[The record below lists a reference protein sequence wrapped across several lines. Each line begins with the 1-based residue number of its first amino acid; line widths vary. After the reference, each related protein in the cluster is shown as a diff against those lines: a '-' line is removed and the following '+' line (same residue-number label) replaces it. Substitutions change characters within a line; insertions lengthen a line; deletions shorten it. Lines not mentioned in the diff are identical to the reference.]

1 MGISNSPHFLFMIKM
16 YIMEKLKQDVRN
28 YQMRSHTVMSYE
40 QDGYNSYQNYLYKRA
55 LYGLDALNEKEL
67 ATMCSKK
74 KQRIVNVYKRAQVT
88 LNKFK
93 QEITIQYSNFIF
105 NTLFPESPITQALL
119 ADTETDE
126 KFKNTLT
133 FKDLG
138 IEKQDI
144 IAIFIAEGILPK
156 NFLDLKDAPVTLPRL
171 KNEVKA

>member
-1 MGISNSPHFLFMIKM
+1 MIKPM
-16 YIMEKLKQDVRN
+16 YIMEKFKRQVRN
-28 YQMRSHTVMSYE
+28 YQLYAGKTYVQYE
-40 QDGYNSYQNYLYKRA
+40 QDGFTSYQNYLYKRA
-55 LYGLDALNEKEL
+55 LYGLDALTEKEL

-74 KQRIVNVYKRAQVT
+74 KQRIISVYKRAQVT

-93 QEITIQYSNFIF
+93 QQVTTQYSNAIF
-105 NTLFPESPITQALL
+105 NTFFPNSPITQFLL
-119 ADTETDE
+119 ADNETDE

-156 NFLDLKDAPVTLPRL
+156 NFLDLKDAPLALPRL
-171 KNEVKA
+171 KYEVKA

>member
-1 MGISNSPHFLFMIKM
+1 
-16 YIMEKLKQDVRN
+16 MEKLKKQVRN
-28 YQMRSHTVMSYE
+28 YQMRSQTVMSYE
-40 QDGYNSYQNYLYKRA
+40 QDGYSAYQNYLYKRA
-55 LYGLDALNEKEL
+55 LYGLDALTEKEL

-74 KQRIVNVYKRAQVT
+74 KQRIINVYKRAQVT

-93 QEITIQYSNFIF
+93 QELTIKYSNFIF
-105 NTLFPESPITQALL
+105 QTLFPKSPMTQFLL
-119 ADTETDE
+119 ADNETDE

-156 NFLDLKDAPVTLPRL
+156 NFLDLKDAPLALPRL
-171 KNEVKA
+171 KYEVKA

>member
-1 MGISNSPHFLFMIKM
+1 
-16 YIMEKLKQDVRN
+16 MEKFKKQVRN
-28 YQMRSHTVMSYE
+28 YQLYAGKTYIQYE
-40 QDGYNSYQNYLYKRA
+40 QDELTAYQNYLYKRA
-55 LYGLDALNEKEL
+55 LYGLDALTEKEL

-74 KQRIVNVYKRAQVT
+74 KQRIINVYKRAQVT

-93 QEITIQYSNFIF
+93 QQVTIQYSNAIF
-105 NTLFPESPITQALL
+105 NTFFPNSPITQFLL

-156 NFLDLKDAPVTLPRL
+156 NFLDLKDAPLALPRL
-171 KNEVKA
+171 KYEVKA